1 MNCKIIL
8 TIEAQRNL
16 KSIDNI
22 VIREQIIERIDVL
35 GQNPE
40 IGKTLRGILS
50 GFRSLRAVRNRYRII
65 YKFSRTEKL
74 VTVIAIGI
82 RKSKDFDD
90 VYKALERIIKGGKS
104 N

>member
-16 KSIDNI
+16 KSIVNI

>member
-16 KSIDNI
+16 KSIVNI

-90 VYKALERIIKGGKS
+90 VYKALESIIKGGKS